1 MILICRR
8 NLVFATGYIS
18 KIDVSSKK
26 KWRNCFFHINILIP
40 FLAHKQYHLQD
51 EGEVEE
57 ERVDEGRRGVEDE
70 VDEGGVEKE
79 GVEEHLTNTAILLRP
94 AVIFEIAWV
103 CLKQWKHLK

>member
-1 MILICRR
+1 M
-8 NLVFATGYIS
+8 
-18 KIDVSSKK
+18 
-26 KWRNCFFHINILIP
+26 
-40 FLAHKQYHLQD
+40 
-51 EGEVEE
+51 
-57 ERVDEGRRGVEDE
+57 DEGRRGVEDE